1 MNGIQAVK
9 VRRVVAAVAIGAIAW
24 CASVKA
30 QVLDQVPSDAIV
42 VLKINNL
49 QGVSDKVA
57 KMAKDFGVDEFQP
70 QFKNPLGALM
80 EHGHVSKGLNK
91 SGDLVVCGFD
101 SGDKKGEAL
110 VLVPVDNFKDFV
122 SNFEAAGPAN
132 AQIIE
137 VKPPQGDGP
146 NLFIAERGKFAAMSP
161 DKELV
166 QKKATGIKLPAA
178 SAKDAQGRDAVVF
191 INIPGVRDK
200 GLSEIRKNR
209 QNAIDELTKNM
220 ESDANAKPFASVAKV
235 VAGEAFDFAERFLS
249 DCQGVV
255 FSLNLNDQGISLG
268 GLSEFTADS
277 RIGKT
282 VSQLKNTSTPLLAG
296 LPDRKY
302 YAFGGMAWD
311 PKVLS
316 GIMTD
321 CIDPINA
328 ELKKSG
334 DTGKQIATLLESA
347 KTLAG
352 SMNRV
357 AAGYP
362 MAQGAIGNEAI
373 IQQISVVNGDAK
385 AIASAERSLF
395 LGLGQLMALAPKEAG
410 TMKLDVTEG
419 AKTVDGVKLDS
430 YAMSINPDPNNP
442 QAAQMQQMMA
452 MIYGPTGMGGLMGV
466 VDDKTFI
473 AFQGANDKLISEAI
487 AAAKS
492 QKDVLSSSKG
502 VQSVSA
508 QLPKQRSFEQYI
520 ALDNIVSAG
529 VRYAQGF
536 GLQVKMKLPQDLPP
550 IGVAAG
556 TEGPVVRG
564 EVFIPSQTV
573 QSLISAGLQ
582 AYQQMQGGGNGGL

>member
-1 MNGIQAVK
+1 MIGIQVVK
-9 VRRVVAAVAIGAIAW
+9 VRRMMAAVIIGAVAF
-24 CASVKA
+24 CLSARA
-30 QVLDQVPSDAIV
+30 QVLDQVPSDAVV

-49 QGVSDKVA
+49 QGVSQKIA
-57 KMAKDFGVDEFQP
+57 KMAKDFGIDEFQP
-70 QFKNPLGALM
+70 QFKDPLGSLM
-80 EHGHVSKGLNK
+80 EEGHITKGVNK
-91 SGDLVVCGFD
+91 SGDAVVCGFK
-101 SGDKKGEAL
+101 SGEQKGEAL
-110 VLVPVDNFKDFV
+110 ILVPVDNFKDFI
-122 SNFEAAGPAN
+122 SNFEAAGPTDGPVV
-132 AQIIE
+132 E
-137 VKPPQGDGP
+137 VKDPKGGQ
-146 NLFIAERGKFAAMSP
+146 NMFIADRGKFAACSP
-161 DKELV
+161 DKALV
-166 QKKATGIKLPAA
+166 QKKGTGIKLPTA
-178 SAKDAQGRDAVVF
+178 SAKDAQGRDAIVF
-191 INIPGVRDK
+191 INIPGVRDDA
-200 GLSEIRKNR
+200 LSELRKHR
-209 QNAIDELTKNM
+209 QEAIDEMSKNL
-220 ESDANAKPFASVAKV
+220 ENDANAKPFAGVAKV
-235 VAGEAFDFAERFLS
+235 VAGQVFDLAERFLS

-255 FSLNLNDQGISLG
+255 FSVNLNDQGISLG

-277 RIGKT
+277 KFGKT
-282 VSQLKNTSTPLLAG
+282 VSQFKNTSSPLMAG

-302 YAFGGMAWD
+302 YAFGGAAWD
-311 PKVLS
+311 PKAIS
-316 GIMTD
+316 GIVND

-352 SMNRV
+352 SINRV

-373 IQQISVVNGDAK
+373 IQQISVIDGDAK
-385 AIASAERSLF
+385 KIASAEHSMF
-395 LGLGQLMALAPKEAG
+395 LGLGQLMALVPKEAG
-410 TMKLDVTEG
+410 QMKMDVTEG

-430 YAMSINPDPNNP
+430 YSMSVTPDPNNP

-452 MIYGPTGMGGLMGV
+452 MIYGPNGMGGLMGV
-466 VDDKTFI
+466 VDNKTFI
-473 AFQGANDKLISEAI
+473 ALQGANDKLISDAI

-492 QKDVLSSSKG
+492 QKDVLGSSKG
-502 VQSVSA
+502 VQSVSG
-508 QLPKQRSFEQYI
+508 QLPKQRMLEEYI

-556 TEGPVVRG
+556 TEGPAIRG